1 MTSSEKVSALV
12 GLKRT
17 CVSKIKLIN
26 LAWNDLEENLDYSE
40 KAFDEAIID
49 LRTREAGLNK
59 TRKSIEES
67 KEEVELL
74 RKSVDSRLDK
84 LLQREKQADDLDL
97 KERVLN
103 DRFKRLDEIQK
114 LHEESGEANKI
125 RGKELD
131 SLEASFNRSLKEFHL
146 KEKYFKLDKEMLDLQ
161 MKELG
166 LKQEELE
173 EKLKEIDKTRE
184 SVEHHAKEVEMERNR
199 LHEQRRDLELKEQQ
213 LTSHNIKPLME
224 RVSNLLQKKA
234 GDNKRPGSF
243 LDSNPEAHRVK
254 KDCSDVSIHETS
266 NEIVAITVSNNSSDK
281 SGRHLVSTFDIVR
294 RSLVLNN
301 GDEIRID
308 EEDVQCVLNI
318 PRGEI
323 EIVESNGNDSKDLV
337 YNDFLKNW
345 RRRWGLHQNKGAPES
360 NAMPFESE
368 GGGFGRGRGVARLPL
383 LEEDHPEIP
392 DQDHPEIPDQDLGEA
407 QH

>member
-49 LRTREAGLNK
+49 LRTREDGLNK

-173 EKLKEIDKTRE
+173 EKLKEIDRTRE

-213 LTSHNIKPLME
+213 LTSHITVEKVKENMTELANLDNSTTAEEELIALQTVIKCIVDRGHQLLFPVKPLME
-224 RVSNLLQKKA
+224 RVSKLLQKKT
-234 GDNKRPGSF
+234 GEKKRPASF
-243 LDSNPEAHRVK
+243 PDSNSESHRVK
-254 KDCSDVSIHETS
+254 KDCSDVSIHET
-266 NEIVAITVSNNSSDK
+266 NNQIVAITLSKNSSDK
-281 SGRHLVSTFDIVR
+281 SGS
-294 RSLVLNN
+294 
-301 GDEIRID
+301 
-308 EEDVQCVLNI
+308 
-318 PRGEI
+318 
-323 EIVESNGNDSKDLV
+323 
-337 YNDFLKNW
+337 
-345 RRRWGLHQNKGAPES
+345 
-360 NAMPFESE
+360 
-368 GGGFGRGRGVARLPL
+368 
-383 LEEDHPEIP
+383 
-392 DQDHPEIPDQDLGEA
+392 
-407 QH
+407 